1 MTLVVRLDVGE
12 LVRGLLLR
20 DVLAVAVGGAVT
32 VADGVA
38 AEVEEEVVVPLVD
51 LILVGKAL
59 TEGVVQIRIE
69 MAVKARMAV
78 TEIMVQTLLLLQKQ
92 QIQLS

>member
-1 MTLVVRLDVGE
+1 
-12 LVRGLLLR
+12 
-20 DVLAVAVGGAVT
+20 
-32 VADGVA
+32 
-38 AEVEEEVVVPLVD
+38 VVVPLVD

-59 TEGVVQIRIE
+59 TEGVVQILIE
-69 MAVKARMAV
+69 MAVKAKMAV